1 MRIRGEIRKR
11 IPRFHPACKR
21 EVRSTREQDNSDTRR
36 PKNRPGEARRHFRRS
51 VEQLAVAEGASM
63 TPERWMP
70 AQVSCRLCLSVTGK
84 PRPGSVPD
92 SSGVVDT
99 AGNPQGARTRT
110 RPSLPVAG
118 RVLLRQSQ
126 FDRGSVSF
134 RRQIV
139 KSGKQQIFDPAAG
152 CRDTGTARTDGGGKA
167 CGLCY
172 NQGGPHS

>member
-51 VEQLAVAEGASM
+51 VGQLAVAEGASM

-152 CRDTGTARTDGGGKA
+152 RRDTGTARTDGGGKA